1 MNRSAPKALC
11 LLPAPHGPATA
22 IRRQHRRLSA
32 DSLAASMLDSFAV
45 PAAILNDERQIVLAN
60 EKLRRLTGRTHEAL
74 IGIRM
79 GLAIGC
85 EHGSDAPGGCG
96 TAPACAH
103 CGGAQALEAAATSG
117 MSAAEDYRVTA
128 RRGTGRLS
136 LDHRV
141 LATPLEIDGER
152 FTVFA
157 VRDTSDEQRRRVL
170 ERMFFHD
177 VLNSAVGLR
186 NLLQLSSTL
195 PPAQASE
202 LIADA
207 ANLASQVV
215 EEIKAQADL
224 AAAERG
230 ELSVSVGECDVRLL
244 LEELASLC
252 RQYPEAA
259 GKRIVVSVECGAPTV
274 RTDRVL
280 LRRVLGNL
288 VRNAVEASG
297 PGQTVSVTF
306 DSHEGPAFA
315 IHNQSVMSEAV
326 QFQVFRRSFSTK
338 AESGR
343 GVGTYSARLLTER
356 YLHGRLSFTSAEG
369 EGTTFT
375 VTLPGDE

>member
-1 MNRSAPKALC
+1 MYV
-11 LLPAPHGPATA
+11 LPATSGAATT

-32 DSLAASMLDSFAV
+32 DRVAASMLDSFPV
-45 PAAILNDERQIVLAN
+45 PAAILNAERQIVLAN

-74 IGIRM
+74 LGERM
-79 GLAIGC
+79 GHVIGC
-85 EHGSDAPGGCG
+85 EHSSDAPDGCG
-96 TAPACAH
+96 TSPACGH
-103 CGGAQALEAAATSG
+103 CGGAKAFGAAASSG
-117 MSAAEDYRVTA
+117 RPATEDCQVTA
-128 RRGTGRLS
+128 HRESGRLS
-136 LDHRV
+136 MDHRAI
-141 LATPLEIDGER
+141 ATPLEVDGEP
-152 FTVFA
+152 FMVFA
-157 VRDTSDEQRRRVL
+157 LRDTSDEQRRRVL

-186 NLLQLSSTL
+186 NLLQLWSSL

-202 LIADA
+202 LIPDA
-207 ANLASQVV
+207 AALAAQVV
-215 EEIKAQADL
+215 EEIQAQADL

-230 ELSVSVGECDVRLL
+230 ELSVNVAECEVELL
-244 LEELASLC
+244 LEELTTLS
-252 RQYPEAA
+252 RQYPEAT
-259 GKRIVVSVECGAPTV
+259 GKSIVVSVEGGVRTI

-288 VRNAVEASG
+288 VKNALEASG
-297 PGQTVSVTF
+297 PGQAVTVTF
-306 DSHEGPAFA
+306 DNRERPVFA

-356 YLHGRLSFTSAEG
+356 YLHGRLSFTTAEG

-375 VTLPGDE
+375 VTLPGRE